1 MKGVLFGMNCSGRKI
16 SSDDNQLRVFDRFIE
31 IVRAPKMLL
40 IAQELGTF
48 HSNLLYKTST
58 LEGDGF
64 IPKK

>member
-1 MKGVLFGMNCSGRKI
+1 MNCSGRKI

-40 IAQELGTF
+40 VAQQLGTF